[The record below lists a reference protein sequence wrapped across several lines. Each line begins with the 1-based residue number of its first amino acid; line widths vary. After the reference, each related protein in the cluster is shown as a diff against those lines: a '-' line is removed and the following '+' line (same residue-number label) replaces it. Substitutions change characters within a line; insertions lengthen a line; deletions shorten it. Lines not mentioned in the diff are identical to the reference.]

1 MRRAYLIEI
10 KPTTEQITK
19 INQTI
24 GTCRYVYN
32 LYLSKNKEMYEKEGK
47 FITGYDFSKWLNNVH
62 TKEHDQWIKEV
73 SSKAVKQAIM
83 NGEEAFKN
91 FFKGLAKY
99 PRFKK
104 KKNQDVKC
112 YFPKN
117 NKTDWKIERHRIKI
131 PTIGWVRLKEY
142 GYIQKDATVKSGT
155 LSQRAGK
162 YFVSILCEVE
172 EIQARPKLE
181 ENGLGIDLGIK
192 EFAVRSDGKIHK
204 NINKTRNVRKLEK
217 KLKREQRSL
226 SRKYENLK
234 KRGEKTVTKRAN
246 IDKNILRVQ
255 KLHARLSNIRLE
267 YVKSIVDQ
275 VVKTK
280 PRYITIEDLNV
291 KGMMKNRH
299 LSKAV
304 AQQCFYTFQTWLLAK
319 CKEYG
324 IELRQVDRFYP
335 SSKSC
340 SCCGQKKVD
349 LKLSDRTYK
358 CDCGNEIDRD
368 LNASINLLQAKE
380 YTILT

>member
-1 MRRAYLIEI
+1 MKRAYLIEI

-19 INQTI
+19 INKTI

-32 LYLSKNKEMYEKEGK
+32 LYISKNKEMYEKEGK
-47 FITGYDFSKWLNNVH
+47 FLTGCDFSKWLNNVY
-62 TKEHDQWIKEV
+62 TKEHDKWIKEV

-83 NGEEAFKN
+83 NGDKAFKR
-91 FFKGLAKY
+91 FFKGLSRF

-117 NKTDWKIERHRIKI
+117 NKTDWKIERHRVKI

-142 GYIQKDATVKSGT
+142 GYIKKDAKVKSGT
-155 LSQRAGK
+155 ISKRAGK

-172 EIQARPKLE
+172 EIRARPKLE
-181 ENGLGIDLGIK
+181 GNGLGIDLGIK
-192 EFAVRSDGKIHK
+192 EFAVCSNGKMYK

-234 KRGEKTVTKRAN
+234 KRGEKSVTKRSN

-267 YVKSIVDQ
+267 YVKSVVNQ

-280 PRYITIEDLNV
+280 PR
-291 KGMMKNRH
+291 
-299 LSKAV
+299 
-304 AQQCFYTFQTWLLAK
+304 
-319 CKEYG
+319 
-324 IELRQVDRFYP
+324 
-335 SSKSC
+335 
-340 SCCGQKKVD
+340 
-349 LKLSDRTYK
+349 
-358 CDCGNEIDRD
+358 
-368 LNASINLLQAKE
+368 
-380 YTILT
+380 